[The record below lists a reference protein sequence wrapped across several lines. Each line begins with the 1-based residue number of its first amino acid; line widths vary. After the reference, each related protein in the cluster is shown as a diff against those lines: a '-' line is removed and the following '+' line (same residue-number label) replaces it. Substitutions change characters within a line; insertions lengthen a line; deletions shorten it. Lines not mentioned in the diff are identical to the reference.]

1 MKLMA
6 MHVFVVGI
14 SFGSCPSVLPAE
26 PQDQAS
32 LARAAKKVSEIVGH
46 RGSSADRPE
55 NTLAS
60 YRRGI
65 EARATAVEIDVR
77 TTKDGFLV
85 SLHDAD
91 LSRTSNGKGMV
102 GDQTLAELKQLDF
115 GGWFDVKFKDERL
128 PTVPE
133 ILALCKGK
141 CDVLF
146 DLKETGDAYLDRI
159 AAVVRQH
166 GEVKRIILGVRSTE
180 QAKRLRKLLPECR
193 QLGLIPEA
201 KDITSFAE
209 AGVETIRLWPKW
221 LGDPALVPLVRKH
234 KLQLHLGTG
243 KGTKEEVTP
252 LLAFEPESLSSD
264 DPARLRQTLAEL
276 AKER

>member
-1 MKLMA
+1 MKRGMKIVSIL
-6 MHVFVVGI
+6 GI
-14 SFGSCPSVLPAE
+14 SLSLLRAVLPAE
-26 PQDQAS
+26 LQDRAS

-65 EARATAVEIDVR
+65 EAGATAVEIDVR

-85 SLHDAD
+85 SLHDPD
-91 LSRTSNGKGMV
+91 LSRTANGKGTV
-102 GDQTLAELKQLDF
+102 GDKTLAELKQLDF
-115 GGWFDVKFKDERL
+115 GSWFDVKFKDERI

-146 DLKETGDAYLDRI
+146 DLKETGDVYLDKI

-166 GEVKRIILGVRSTE
+166 GEAKRVILGVRSTE
-180 QAKRLRKLLPECR
+180 QAKRFRKLLPECR
-193 QLGLIPEA
+193 QIGLIPEA
-201 KDITSFAE
+201 KDIAGFAE

-221 LGDPALVPLVRKH
+221 LGDSALVPLVRKH
-234 KLQLHLGTG
+234 KLHLHLGTG
-243 KGTKEEVTP
+243 KGTKEEVLP

-276 AKER
+276 AKE

>member
-1 MKLMA
+1 MKLVTVYA
-6 MHVFVVGI
+6 VIAGI
-14 SFGSCPSVLPAE
+14 SLGSCPSALPAE
-26 PQDQAS
+26 PPNPAS
-32 LARAAKKVSEIVGH
+32 LARAARRVSEIVGH

-60 YRRGI
+60 YRRAI

-91 LSRTSNGKGMV
+91 LSPTSNGKGMV
-102 GDQTLAELKQLDF
+102 GEKTLAELKQLDF
-115 GGWFDVKFKDERL
+115 GSWFDAKFKDERL
-128 PTVPE
+128 PTVSE

-166 GEVKRIILGVRSTE
+166 GEAKRVILGVRSTE

-193 QLGLIPEA
+193 QIGLIPEA

-209 AGVETIRLWPKW
+209 AGVEIIRLWPKW

-234 KLQLHLGTG
+234 KLHLHLGTG

-252 LLAFEPESLSSD
+252 LLAFDPESLSSD

-276 AKER
+276 TKE

>member
-1 MKLMA
+1 MKSSVRW
-6 MHVFVVGI
+6 VFVLGI
-14 SFGSCPSVLPAE
+14 SLGSLGTDVPAAH
-26 PQDQAS
+26 QNRAS

-65 EARATAVEIDVR
+65 EARATTVEIDVR

-91 LSRTSNGKGMV
+91 LSRTSNGKGTV
-102 GDQTLAELKQLDF
+102 GEKTLAELKQLDF
-115 GGWFDVKFKDERL
+115 GSWFDVKFKDERI

-159 AAVVRQH
+159 VAVVRQH
-166 GEVKRIILGVRSTE
+166 GEAKRIILGVRSTE
-180 QAKRLRKLLPECR
+180 QAKRLRKLLPECK
-193 QLGLIPEA
+193 QIGLIPEA

-221 LGDPALVPLVRKH
+221 LGDAALVPLVRKH
-234 KLQLHLGTG
+234 KLHLHLGAG
-243 KGTKEEVTP
+243 KGTKEEVLP

-276 AKER
+276 AKE